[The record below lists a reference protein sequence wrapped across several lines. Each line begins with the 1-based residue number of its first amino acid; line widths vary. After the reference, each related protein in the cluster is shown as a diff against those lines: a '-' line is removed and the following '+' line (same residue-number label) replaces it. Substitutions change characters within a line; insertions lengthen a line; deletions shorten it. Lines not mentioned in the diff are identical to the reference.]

1 MQKVY
6 CVENKL
12 VDEIL
17 DRHSYVWGQSPIHFS
32 EIIIEVLEFVNK
44 FIAPSRAGTIYIDDP
59 STRVYDEDGNLDYG
73 ATKLVFAACF
83 GDKSESLIG
92 RTIAANK
99 GIVGHVYRTGQA
111 LLVNDTVNNPF
122 FNPKVSADIGVASD
136 NMLTAPLI
144 LGTKTVGVLQLIN
157 KKKKGTY
164 SKYDLELVDY
174 FCKRHIVTNII
185 RAIEFNKDYLTGLD
199 NQRSF
204 ESRLGDKLKY
214 LRAKNKKGYLYFID
228 LDSFKTVPDTFGHST
243 GSKAIVLVADFLG
256 KYVFDRYER
265 KALRARYGGDE
276 YEVFIP
282 EIEQSEAIELAK
294 EIGSGIGRLKMTV
307 INSNGES
314 VDALECVTASIGIA
328 SMSNK
333 FTSVNEYIK
342 LADQAMYLAKTR
354 KNSICLLHNDNY
366 VII

>member
-6 CVENKL
+6 CVENKM

-17 DRHSYVWGQSPIHFS
+17 DRHKYGGGQPPIHFS
-32 EIIIEVLEFVNK
+32 EIIREVLEFVNR

-59 STRVYDEDGNLDYG
+59 STRVYDENGNLDYG

-99 GIVGHVYRTGQA
+99 GIVGYVYRTGQA

-122 FNPKVSADIGVASD
+122 FDPEVSAELGVASD
-136 NMLTAPLI
+136 NMLTVPLTV
-144 LGTKTVGVLQLIN
+144 GTTTLGVLQLIN
-157 KKKKGTY
+157 KKEKGSY

-174 FCKRHIVTNII
+174 FCKRHIVTNIV
-185 RAIEFNKDYLTGLD
+185 RAIEFNKDYLTGLY

-204 ESRLGDKLKY
+204 ESRLGDKLEY

-228 LDSFKTVPDTFGHST
+228 LDFFKTVPDTFGHST

-256 KYVFDRYER
+256 KYIFDRYER
-265 KALRARYGGDE
+265 KGLTARYGGDE

-282 EIEQSEAIELAK
+282 EIKQSEAIELAR
-294 EIGSGIGRLKMTV
+294 EIGSGIGQLKMTA

-314 VDALECVTASIGIA
+314 VDALECVTASIGVA
-328 SMSNK
+328 STSNK
-333 FTSVNEYIK
+333 FTSVDEYIK

-354 KNSICLLHNDNY
+354 KNSICLLHNDKY